1 LSRTESLIC
10 CKLWQNKSRDS
21 VTLSQQ
27 VLFMARTI
35 SNCLRLVVTIVAGI
49 SFCLAAYPAHAANE
63 PRWLEIHSAHF
74 TVITDGGE
82 KKGREVALRFEQIRA
97 VFANLLA
104 RDRLNQPIPL
114 TILAYSD
121 DKAYYQAAPLG
132 HDASGN
138 AQPIDVPGFFLPGED
153 QDFIVLNLSESESW
167 RAVASD
173 FARMLLSYNY
183 PPAQAW
189 FDTGLTEYFSSIHV
203 DNQRVEIGGDPK
215 SLIELLNKQ
224 PWIPLPDLFATKP
237 AATKSAPTMYDAECW
252 IVMHYL
258 LHQQK
263 LAETGSYFGLTL
275 NQHVS
280 VADAIQQA
288 YGMTSAQLE
297 QAVKDYFHAQ
307 SAAIIALGSAQ
318 PPAAAA
324 PDSAAP
330 VAAHDSTITS
340 KPLPEADATAYYA
353 EVQIRIPER
362 RDAGL
367 KTLRDLA
374 TTATAVDKK
383 IEAKA
388 AKKKSDDDAGQLP
401 SDSMGS
407 GLAHRIL
414 AWDHITHGEFD
425 DAIPELGDA
434 AALNQS
440 DMWVRYYLCA
450 LKYRMAQAKHADIQ
464 GLPNMMLDLK
474 SVLDWY
480 PEMADAY
487 DLLAVAR
494 NEGGST
500 PAAMQAERAAMT
512 LSPRNERYVYHL
524 AQIYIASK
532 KYEAAD
538 ALLNRLKASDD
549 PQIAL
554 QAREQVERAGAERK
568 YGIPLGGGATQ
579 SKLAPQKSPF
589 DVLEEDAAK
598 RATAEKTADSTG
610 PTDKRRPK
618 FLKGRLVDIDCSHAP
633 TAILTVA
640 AGSTEMKLRAADY
653 KSLLLIGAD
662 DFSCEWHDVQVT
674 VNYKPGGAADG
685 DVVSLEMR

>member
-1 LSRTESLIC
+1 
-10 CKLWQNKSRDS
+10 
-21 VTLSQQ
+21 
-27 VLFMARTI
+27 MA
-35 SNCLRLVVTIVAGI
+35 TIVAGI
-49 SFCLAAYPAHAANE
+49 SFSLAAYPARAANE
-63 PRWLEIHSAHF
+63 PRWLEIHSVHF

-82 KKGREVALRFEQIRA
+82 KKGREVALRFEQMRA
-97 VFANLLA
+97 VFANLLSK
-104 RDRLNQPIPL
+104 DRLNQSVPL
-114 TILAYSD
+114 TILAFSD

-138 AQPIDVPGFFLPGED
+138 TQPIDVPGFFLAGDD

-189 FDTGLTEYFSSIHV
+189 FDTGLTEYFGSVRII
-203 DNQRVEIGGDPK
+203 DRQVEIGGDPK
-215 SLIELLNKQ
+215 SFSELLNKQ
-224 PWIPLPDLFATKP
+224 TWLPLPDLFATKP
-237 AATKSAPTMYDAECW
+237 AAKPGAARSSPNMYDAECW

-258 LHQQK
+258 LHRQK
-263 LAETGSYFGLTL
+263 LTETGTYFGLAL
-275 NQHVS
+275 NQHVA

-288 YGMTSAQLE
+288 YGVTSTQFE
-297 QAVKDYFHAQ
+297 QAVKDYLHTQ
-307 SAAIIALGSAQ
+307 SAAITALASAQ
-318 PPAAAA
+318 PTTTAA
-324 PDSAAP
+324 PDPAYRFPVPVSAD
-330 VAAHDSTITS
+330 DSTITS

-353 EVQIRIPER
+353 QVQIRVPER

-374 TTATAVDKK
+374 TTATATDKK

-407 GLAHRIL
+407 ALAHRIL
-414 AWDHITHGEFD
+414 AWDHMTHGEFD

-434 AALNQS
+434 AALNQN

-512 LSPRNERYVYHL
+512 LSPRNEHYVFHL

-538 ALLNRLKASDD
+538 ALLNRLKSSDD
-549 PQIAL
+549 PQIAE

-568 YGIPLGGGATQ
+568 FGIPLGGAATQ

-598 RATAEKTADSTG
+598 RAAAEKSADSTG
-610 PTDKRRPK
+610 PTDKRKPK
-618 FLKGRLVDIDCSHAP
+618 FLKGRLVDVDCSHAP
-633 TAILTVA
+633 TAILTVT
-640 AGSTEMKLRAADY
+640 AGSSEMKLRAADY

-662 DFSCEWHDVQVT
+662 DFSCEWHDVEVT
-674 VNYKPGGAADG
+674 VNYKPGGAVDG